1 MALRAPPLHRGG
13 NPELKFFSYHH
24 EADTAHVV
32 SELPTA
38 RKPRL
43 YLLSRLRSNRHI
55 TCVQCKRATL
65 PILNHMSQTFSLLP
79 VFRPVLSKGA
89 SKVKIAWHLVAIN
102 FGYEYLCFVIYFSE
116 IFFPKMFFSNFFL
129 FQFFPQNFFFEIFS
143 QNFFFQ
149 IFFFKF
155 VPHNF
160 FSNFFQKL
168 FF

>member
-1 MALRAPPLHRGG
+1 MP
-13 NPELKFFSYHH
+13 
-24 EADTAHVV
+24 
-32 SELPTA
+32 
-38 RKPRL
+38 
-43 YLLSRLRSNRHI
+43 
-55 TCVQCKRATL
+55 
-65 PILNHMSQTFSLLP
+65 QTFSLLP

-129 FQFFPQNFFFEIFS
+129 FQFFPQNYFFEIFS

-168 FF
+168 FFLGLYSGCLPVYRDKTDSMYLCYEKSRVAGAIRDKYITYRTDTGRSAVYVFVFVFFFY